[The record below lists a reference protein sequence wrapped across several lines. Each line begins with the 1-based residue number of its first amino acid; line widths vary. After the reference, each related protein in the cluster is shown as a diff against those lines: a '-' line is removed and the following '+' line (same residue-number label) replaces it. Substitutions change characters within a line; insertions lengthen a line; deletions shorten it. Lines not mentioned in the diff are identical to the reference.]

1 MIAVSVKPSLRAA
14 AGGVAI
20 QRTAGAAAA
29 SRRLPRRSAPRQ
41 GGGRAS
47 SVLLALLFALVAA
60 IPATSAVAQDAR
72 TPLLIEGKTTLYQ
85 RVLTRPEAVLRAA
98 PGEGESVVLDPVAPF
113 TVYYVYDEREADGAA
128 WLEVGGA
135 RDGTI
140 DGWVRKDLTVR
151 WESNMTVAFASP
163 ANRDRVLLFADRDGL
178 TATLNAD
185 DPEAAADALRASVE
199 AGSPPAEVI
208 SIEPDVYVD
217 LRRQFYLLPIL
228 DSEEIYLDSGF
239 TTRLLQI
246 ASVTLPKDP
255 GQVASDPAREDLL
268 GEFRAGVVFVIDTT
282 ISMGPYIDRTRE
294 AIRTIYARLEE
305 RGLLG
310 RISFGLV
317 AFRNNTDVVPG
328 LEYVARSYVD
338 LGEGADPVQFFEQ
351 VASVAQANVSSS
363 TFVEDSFSGVVQSIE
378 EMDWDEYGGR
388 YVVLITDAGSLRGSD
403 PLSGT
408 RMDADQVR
416 QLAAEKGIAVYT
428 LHLLTEIGR
437 DDHES
442 AAAQYTVLS
451 SFPGLDRPLYYPVA
465 AGDVAQFGQVVEALG
480 EALANQVAEAE
491 TRFGGSEE
499 PPPVTNAEDT
509 LERIDADALVVGN
522 AMMLAYLGREEGAE
536 APSVIEAWAADR
548 DIGDPTVAAL
558 DVRVLLTKAQLSDL
572 QEVLKAI
579 VDAARVGQMAPESF
593 FDELQSAALA
603 LSRDPST
610 VGSGEARNLADLG
623 LIGEYLEGLPYQSK
637 IMGIDQDL
645 WLSWSVGEQQ
655 AFIDEI
661 EAKIRLY
668 QAYHNNVDRWIELDG
683 GRVPGD
689 AVYPIPLDALP

>member
-1 MIAVSVKPSLRAA
+1 MSAVSVKALLSVREK
-14 AGGVAI
+14 GVVGALAI
-20 QRTAGAAAA
+20 
-29 SRRLPRRSAPRQ
+29 L
-41 GGGRAS
+41 
-47 SVLLALLFALVAA
+47 LLALFPAVPVAA
-60 IPATSAVAQDAR
+60 QEAR

-98 PGEGESVVLDPVAPF
+98 PGEGQSVVRDPVPPF
-113 TVYYVYDEREADGAA
+113 SVFYVYGEREADGAA
-128 WLEVGGA
+128 WLEVGVG

-140 DGWVRKDLTVR
+140 DGWIRKDLTVR
-151 WESNMTVAFASP
+151 WDSNMTVAFANP
-163 ANRDRVLLFADRDGL
+163 ANRDRVLLFADRDAL
-178 TATLNAD
+178 TDTLNAD
-185 DPEAAADALRASVE
+185 DPEAAADALRAAVE
-199 AGSPPAEVI
+199 AGSPPPEVV

-246 ASVTLPKDP
+246 ASVTLPKEP
-255 GQVASDPAREDLL
+255 GQRTSDPAREELL
-268 GEFRAGVVFVIDTT
+268 SEFRAGVVFVIDTS
-282 ISMGPYIDRTRE
+282 ISMNPYIDRTRE
-294 AIRTIYARLEE
+294 AMRTIYERLEE
-305 RGLLG
+305 QGLLG
-310 RISFGLV
+310 RVAFGLV
-317 AFRNNTDVVPG
+317 AFRNNVDVSPG
-328 LEYVARSYVD
+328 LEYLTRTYVH
-338 LGEGADPVQFFEQ
+338 LEEGADPVRFFDR
-351 VASVAQANVSSS
+351 VSSVS
-363 TFVEDSFSGVVQSIE
+363 QARVSSHSFVEDSFSGVVRAIE
-378 EMDWDEYGGR
+378 DMDWDRFGGR
-388 YVVLITDAGSLRGSD
+388 YLVLITDAGSLRGSD

-408 RMDADQVR
+408 RMDAEQVR
-416 QLAAEKGIAVYT
+416 QLVAERGIAVYT
-428 LHLLTEIGR
+428 LHLLTEAGR
-437 DDHES
+437 SNHED

-451 SFPGLDRPLYYPVA
+451 TFPGLDRPLYYPVA
-465 AGDVAQFGQVVEALG
+465 AGDVGQFGRVVEALG
-480 EALANQVAEAE
+480 EALANQVADAE
-491 TRFGGSEE
+491 TRFGANAE
-499 PPPVTNAEDT
+499 PPPVTNSEDP
-509 LERIDADALVVGN
+509 LARIDADALVVGN
-522 AMMLAYLGREEGAE
+522 AMMLAYLGREEGAA

-558 DVRVLLTKAQLSDL
+558 DVRVLLTKSQLSDL

-603 LSRDPST
+603 LSRDPTT

-668 QAYHNNVDRWIELDG
+668 EAYHNNVDRWIALDG